1 MMDMTWS
8 ELCQRQK
15 VRATFFGDLEI
26 GSWLECVVKTIHL
39 HPLDFPRLAS
49 SLANVLS
56 CLGPVT
62 SSFESPKS

>member
-26 GSWLECVVKTIHL
+26 GSWLECVVKT
-39 HPLDFPRLAS
+39 P
-49 SLANVLS
+49 
-56 CLGPVT
+56 
-62 SSFESPKS
+62 